1 MDWVEEHRCRM
12 IISPEGISNKQSG
25 RPPNREDGSAQVAGI
40 GSTPE
45 ARELLKTNGIPI
57 FEGGVIVGLSGVLL
71 NEGVN
76 RLFDVI
82 TILSEASSEFPDA
95 RAAAEVT
102 KAINKLVLK
111 GSLDIEPLLRE
122 AEVIERGLKDM
133 YEKAGKEDE
142 LRKVTIS
149 GMYG

>member
-1 MDWVEEHRCRM
+1 V
-12 IISPEGISNKQSG
+12 
-25 RPPNREDGSAQVAGI
+25 VGI
-40 GSTPE
+40 GSTPG
-45 ARELLKTNGIPI
+45 ARELLKANGIPI
-57 FEGGVIVGLSGVLL
+57 FAGGVIVGLSGVLL

-82 TILSEASSEFPDA
+82 TLLSEASSEFPDA

-102 KAINKLVLK
+102 MVINKLVLK

-142 LRKVTIS
+142 LRRVTVP